1 MIKGKV
7 FRWARVVTLAMAL
20 ALSSIPY
27 AVPVYATVGVFE
39 NVAGTYTLRAGF
51 AATYLDGTRGT
62 RATAATLTIS
72 DNTTATF
79 GVIGTSSLVVT
90 GVGTVAMTGYVGTG
104 ANPRIS
110 LIGADTNTV
119 VNINGRMRVTATKIT
134 LSGRADGFA
143 KHSGGELG
151 DDAVAAVASWS
162 SVATKTGSI
171 AALLTQ
177 DAGTGSTYVQFT
189 PPTGIHVS
197 DLATMSAADWGLWYK
212 LQDTTSGGPQLELR
226 FTAPTNVNPDGNG
239 HVDITLLTPT
249 TGTGLWVNRT
259 YNTTFA
265 SLYYGNDP
273 YDGTAFDGPV
283 DVLGNQTAL
292 INAEAAMLAN
302 GGYTCNDWELTRVRV
317 EIWEGGVRTCYV
329 DDVEIDGHT
338 YSFEPV
344 QLTGTFSGT
353 YTIP

>member
-1 MIKGKV
+1 MREKIFK
-7 FRWARVVTLAMAL
+7 WARIGILSLAL
-20 ALSSIPY
+20 AVSSIPY
-27 AVPVYATVGVFE
+27 AMPVYATTGVFE
-39 NVAGTYTLRAGF
+39 NVAGTYTLRCSFLG
-51 AATYLDGTRGT
+51 TYLDGTRGA
-62 RATAATLTIS
+62 RVTAATLSIT

-79 GVIGTSSLVVT
+79 GVISTSSLVVT
-90 GVGTVAMTGYVGTG
+90 GVGTVALTGFVGTG
-104 ANPRIS
+104 SNPRIS
-110 LIGADTNTV
+110 LIGSDTDTV
-119 VNINGRMRVTATKIT
+119 LNLNGRMRVSATRIT

-143 KHSGGELG
+143 KHSGGTLG
-151 DDAVAAVASWS
+151 DDPEGAAATWS
-162 SVATKTGSI
+162 SVTTKTGSI

-177 DAGTGSTYVQFT
+177 AAVAGSTYVQFT
-189 PPTGIHVS
+189 APTGVTVS
-197 DLATMSAADWGLWYK
+197 DLATMSADDWGLWYD
-212 LQDTTSGGPQLELR
+212 LQDTKSGGPQVELR

-249 TGTGLWVNRT
+249 TGDGLWTQRT
-259 YNTTFA
+259 FNGTFP

-302 GGYTCNDWELTRVRV
+302 GGFTCNDWILTRVRV
-317 EIWEGGVRTCYV
+317 ELWDAGARTCYV
-329 DDVEIDGHT
+329 DDIEIDGHT

-344 QLTGTFSGT
+344 QLTGSFSGT